1 MCGIL
6 GYIFNNNYKLSEEE
20 FKENLKILKK
30 RGPNFS
36 DQVTLNDNN
45 YKLYLGHTRLSIIE
59 LSNIANQPFKDSENI
74 LVFNGEMYNCPVE
87 NDTAWLGEGMDRYG
101 IRFLEYNNWHGAVAY
116 YIASWVIY
124 HSYDGSNWTILSI
137 FSIGSH
143 PLF

>member
-74 LVFNGEMYNCPVE
+74 LVFNGEIYNHKSLRSIF
-87 NDTAWLGEGMDRYG
+87 NNKFLYKSNSDTETLFYLLKYNNISDVLCKIEGMFS
-101 IRFLEYNNWHGAVAY
+101 FLF
-116 YIASWVIY
+116 
-124 HSYDGSNWTILSI
+124 YDIKKKK
-137 FSIGSH
+137 
-143 PLF
+143 